1 MQIKKDTLI
10 KIAVALGCS
19 LVVVAMIIFKV
30 FEIFNINLVR
40 EESSHLFKH
49 GLVQV
54 KADGKYGYA
63 DKSGRIVIPFAFDD
77 AYSFEQGLAAAETDG
92 NWGYI
97 DKNGR
102 TVIEPQFDSVMGFG
116 GSGLEMCIRDRRKR

>member
-10 KIAVALGCS
+10 KIAVAVGCS

-63 DKSGRIVIPFAFDD
+63 DKSGRIVIPFVFDD
-77 AYSFEQGLAAAETDG
+77 AYSFEQGACRCR
-92 NWGYI
+92 N
-97 DKNGR
+97 
-102 TVIEPQFDSVMGFG
+102 
-116 GSGLEMCIRDRRKR
+116 RRKMGLYRQKRKDCHRAAV